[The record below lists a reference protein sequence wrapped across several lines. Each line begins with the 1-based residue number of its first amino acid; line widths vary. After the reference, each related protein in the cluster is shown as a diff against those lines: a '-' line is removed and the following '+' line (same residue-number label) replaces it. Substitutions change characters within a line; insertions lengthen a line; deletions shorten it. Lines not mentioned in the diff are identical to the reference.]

1 MNKLKKALFIFL
13 LLIVNAAVL
22 GQQRTV
28 FKLPFPRQYKTLDTI
43 IDSLALQDPT
53 LALRT
58 LKKLERQARATNN
71 ELAMLNYKRSEIRY
85 RYIRTIHNEK
95 RPELNQLIA
104 DTEQLIAKVDEE
116 QYPVIAALLH
126 FQIGNSLDYQK
137 YNYKEQFKH
146 YLLAYEIFKD
156 IPIAQF
162 PYRYYS
168 QYAIAL
174 AYYQFEEYDKAIAL
188 SKEVEVLFP
197 TKDFNS
203 IMTANLVGLSYL
215 ALKKYD
221 QAIAAFEWILIN
233 NTYALNPM
241 AWRGIALGNM
251 GEVYQQ
257 KGESAAAIRYLK
269 QGIPILKQ
277 EAVYGNMAS
286 AAIILAGIYLSQ
298 KQLVE
303 AKVNIDLAIY
313 GNTKDRKISNSYS
326 VNKVLSDYHQLRGDS
341 TLALYYLQL
350 TNAYKDSIDI
360 RTNIT
365 KRFKAEI
372 NFAKEKQLLLLNQS
386 EQKIVNQRV
395 IVIAILLFSLL
406 SFITLYIFYD
416 RGRLKF
422 KLEQKELLD
431 KNEKIS
437 SELDRANARLE
448 QYMQSRLQK
457 NLENPDS
464 EVQENLVSKLVNE
477 SNIFTDLDWIEFKN
491 LFEQAHPRYLQRVKD
506 KLPKISPAELRLIA
520 IHKLNLNTNEMA
532 LILNITPDAVR
543 KSKKRLSLKI
553 GENLE
558 QSFDEFTSSIL

>member
-13 LLIVNAAVL
+13 LLIVNEVVL
-22 GQQRTV
+22 GQQHFV

-43 IDSLALQDPT
+43 IDSLAIQDPT

-58 LKKLERQARATNN
+58 LKKLELQARATNN
-71 ELAMLNYKRSEIRY
+71 ELVMLNYKRSEIRY

-104 DTEQLIAKVDEE
+104 DTEQLIAEVDEE

-146 YLLAYEIFKD
+146 YLLAYEIFKS
-156 IPIAQF
+156 IPLEEF

-174 AYYQFEEYDKAIAL
+174 AYYQFEEYDEAIAL
-188 SKEVEVLFP
+188 SKEVELLFP
-197 TKDFNS
+197 KKDFNS
-203 IMTANLVGLSYL
+203 IITANLVGLSYL
-215 ALKKYD
+215 AQKKFN
-221 QAIAAFEWILIN
+221 QAIFTFNWILKN
-233 NTYALNPM
+233 NKYALNPT
-241 AWRGIALGNM
+241 AWRGIALSNI

-257 KGESAAAIRYLK
+257 QGKSATAIRYLE
-269 QGIPILKQ
+269 QGIPLLKQ

-286 AAIILAGIYLSQ
+286 ATIILARIYLSQ

-303 AKVNIDLAIY
+303 AKLNIDLAIY

-326 VNKVLSDYHQLRGDS
+326 INKVMSDYYQVKS
-341 TLALYYLQL
+341 NPKLALHYLQL
-350 TNAYKDSIDI
+350 TNTYKDSIDT

-365 KRFKAEI
+365 KRFKVEI
-372 NFAKEKQLLLLNQS
+372 NFAKEKQLLLLKEIEEN
-386 EQKIVNQRV
+386 IAHQRV
-395 IVIAILLFSLL
+395 IVIAIFLFSLL
-406 SFITLYIFYD
+406 LLITLYIFFD

-422 KLEQKELLD
+422 KLQRQELLD
-431 KNEKIS
+431 KNEKIA
-437 SELDRANARLE
+437 SELELANLRLA
-448 QYMQSRLQK
+448 QYMQSRLHK
-457 NLENPDS
+457 DMENPNS
-464 EVQENLVSKLVNE
+464 EVQENLVSKMLND
-477 SNIFTDLDWIEFKN
+477 SNIYTDQDWVEFKN

-520 IHKLNLNTNEMA
+520 VHKLNLNTNEMA
-532 LILNITPDAVR
+532 LILNISPDAVR

-553 GENLE
+553 DENLH
-558 QSFDEFTSSIL
+558 QSFDGFTSSLL